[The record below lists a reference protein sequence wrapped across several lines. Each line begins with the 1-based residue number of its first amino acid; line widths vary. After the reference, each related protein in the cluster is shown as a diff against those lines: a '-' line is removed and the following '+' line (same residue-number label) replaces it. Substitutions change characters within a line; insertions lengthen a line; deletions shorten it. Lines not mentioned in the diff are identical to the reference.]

1 HVALSS
7 LCSSGSLTAIKRK
20 IPCRNFPKS
29 SPSLKKFPALFHE
42 GNFFEGFGLP
52 LSPMLVSIFENA
64 YKLELKQEIGN
75 NIFSPA
81 Q

>member
-1 HVALSS
+1 LQKKRI
-7 LCSSGSLTAIKRK
+7 TAIKRLRLAGSVQIEFLWVASK
-20 IPCRNFPKS
+20 IQ
-29 SPSLKKFPALFHE
+29 
-42 GNFFEGFGLP
+42 LP